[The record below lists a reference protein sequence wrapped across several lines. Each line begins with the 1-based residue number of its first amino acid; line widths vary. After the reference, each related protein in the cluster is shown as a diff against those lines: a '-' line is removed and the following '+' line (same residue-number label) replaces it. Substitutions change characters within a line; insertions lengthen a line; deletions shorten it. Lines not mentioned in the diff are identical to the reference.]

1 MRSFY
6 RKTSF
11 PGVLERRA
19 ASGSKSKL
27 LIIQCPMLT
36 TSLGILIYF
45 YLKGCQ
51 PVRYE
56 PPNRVDVLT
65 VASAYRRRPVL
76 ELTKRKCSEVSCS
89 A

>member
-11 PGVLERRA
+11 PGVSERHA
-19 ASGSKSKL
+19 VSGSKSKL
-27 LIIQCPMLT
+27 PIIQCPVLT

-56 PPNRVDVLT
+56 PPNRANVLT
-65 VASAYRRRPVL
+65 VASVYRCRPVL
-76 ELTKRKCSEVSCS
+76 QLTKRKCCEVLCS
-89 A
+89 R